1 MLRPS
6 LTFVRIPRTFRFVFF
21 VLSMLAAMALLLNVE
36 SWSQTSQ
43 GAPAQKKTKAAPAKV
58 APAKGPDWCKN
69 AAPVSS
75 SGVATVTI
83 SAGGGTNLKVD
94 YDRVCISTTEKIEWK
109 WSGTPEPTW
118 SVEFSTGANP
128 FHPKNHF
135 NHGNPNSGPPTGPAN
150 PHLIY
155 KYTIKATGH
164 TDLDPDVIIR

>member
-6 LTFVRIPRTFRFVFF
+6 SAFVRFPRTLRLVCF
-21 VLSMLAAMALLLNVE
+21 VLSMVVAMALLLNLD

-43 GAPAQKKTKAAPAKV
+43 AAPTQKKSKAAPAKV

-69 AAPVSS
+69 AAPVVG
-75 SGVATVTI
+75 GVATVTI
-83 SAGGGTNLKVD
+83 SVAGGNLKVD
-94 YDRVCISTTEKIEWK
+94 YDRVCINTTEKIEWK

-118 SVEFSTGANP
+118 SVEFATGANP
-128 FHPKNHF
+128 FKPKNHF
-135 NHGNPNSGPPTGPAN
+135 NHGSPNSGPPTGPAN

-155 KYTIKATGH
+155 KYTIKATGY